1 LFKINE
7 LFNSQIYFKDNLDKF
22 VQKFKMPLKAII
34 FDFDL
39 TLADATKGIYQCM
52 NHALSHFGYPMASD
66 ETIKKTIGH
75 PISESFKM
83 LTGNHN
89 PETAKDFMSVFVAKA
104 DEIMNKNTFVY
115 PHVYQI
121 LPQIKNMGINTA
133 IVSTKYRYR
142 INGILERENLDK
154 FIDYVVGG
162 EDVKSYKPNPEGL
175 FIAIEKL
182 GVSKKEVL
190 YIGDSIV
197 DAEAAQNADVKF
209 CAVLTG
215 SSTREE
221 FNQLKT
227 NYIINQLNELDTIL
241 HLDL

>member
-1 LFKINE
+1 
-7 LFNSQIYFKDNLDKF
+7 LDKF
-22 VQKFKMPLKAII
+22 AKKLKMPLRAII

-52 NHALSHFGYPMASD
+52 NHALEHYGYPLASD

-75 PISESFKM
+75 AIPESFKM
-83 LTGNHN
+83 LTGNHD
-89 PETAKDFMSVFVAKA
+89 PQTAKDFMTVFVAKA

-115 PHVYQI
+115 PYVYEI
-121 LPQIKNMGINTA
+121 LPQIKKMGIQTA

-142 INGILERENLDK
+142 INGILERENLSK
-154 FIDYVVGG
+154 YIDYVVGG
-162 EDVKSYKPNPEGL
+162 EDVKLPKPYPEGL
-175 FIAIEKL
+175 FIAIDKL
-182 GVSKKEVL
+182 EVSKKDVL

-197 DAEAAQNADVKF
+197 DAEAAQNADIKF

-215 SSTREE
+215 TTTREE
-221 FNQLKT
+221 FNHLET
-227 NYIINQLNELDTIL
+227 NYIIDHLNELDTIL